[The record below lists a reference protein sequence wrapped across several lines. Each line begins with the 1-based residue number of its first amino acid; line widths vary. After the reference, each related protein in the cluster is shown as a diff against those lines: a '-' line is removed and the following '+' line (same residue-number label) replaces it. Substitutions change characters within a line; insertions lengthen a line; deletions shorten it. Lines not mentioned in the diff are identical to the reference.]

1 MLDRS
6 DLDSI
11 GKRLRSANT
20 FLPDPMLPERLH
32 DLILQLLEAD
42 AGAPDSGAV
51 STGSLAARGRPAQAR
66 VATPPPA

>member
-42 AGAPDSGAV
+42 AGAAGPGAV
-51 STGSLAARGRPAQAR
+51 PTGPLAARSCPAQAR